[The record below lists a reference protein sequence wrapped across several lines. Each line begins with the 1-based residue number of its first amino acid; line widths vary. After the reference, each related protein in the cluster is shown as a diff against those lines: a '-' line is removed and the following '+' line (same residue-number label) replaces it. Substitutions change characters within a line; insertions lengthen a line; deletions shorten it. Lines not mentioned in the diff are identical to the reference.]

1 MDVILLGGGGAMGTG
16 IVRDLLSDKSS
27 DKVEKIVVADHSRKR
42 TENIVEELD
51 DERLEAMKL
60 DVSDRDETLEVLK
73 GSDVCVNCVPTLAGF
88 QMEITKMC
96 LESGVAYMD
105 LGGLFHTTLKQKD
118 MEQDFI
124 EEGIPGVLGMGSAPG
139 MTNVLAGYGA
149 EGYDEVDSIEVYWA
163 GKEVGDSS
171 GSEEEIPVFVP
182 PYSIHTLV
190 DEFAARSTQF
200 IDGEY
205 VEKEACSGRK
215 TVSFPEPF
223 GKLTTFHTIHSE
235 PATLP
240 RSLED
245 KGIKEV
251 TWRLWPTEGLNTIM
265 RSLVSAGFGRVD
277 SVEIDGKEIDP
288 VDFLERLTRKNVEV
302 NEDNISE
309 PESVEEAQGY
319 SIYRAV
325 VKGMK
330 DGEEMKTTVDIIRE
344 PHELYSEYSEADTS
358 IPASIC
364 AQMLGEGLIE
374 PGLWAP
380 EECID
385 SERFFEELG
394 KRHFEVVAREE
405 RVLS

>member
-1 MDVILLGGGGAMGTG
+1 MGTG
-16 IVRDLLSDKSS
+16 IVRDLVSEHSTEGI
-27 DKVEKIVVADHSRKR
+27 EKIVVSDHELRRASA
-42 TENIVEELD
+42 IVEELE
-51 DERLEAMKL
+51 DERLVAKEV
-60 DVSDRDETLEVLK
+60 DVSRREETLDLLENA
-73 GSDVCVNCVPTLAGF
+73 DVCINCVPTLAGF
-88 QMEITKMC
+88 QMEITEMC

-105 LGGLFHTTLKQKD
+105 LGGLFHTTLKQKE
-118 MEQDFI
+118 MEQDFV
-124 EEGIPGVLGMGSAPG
+124 EEGVPGVLGMGSAPG

-149 EGYDEVDSIEVYWA
+149 EGYEEVESIEVYWA
-163 GKEVGDSS
+163 GKELGDDN
-171 GSEEEIPVFVP
+171 GLEEEVPVFVP
-182 PYSIHTLV
+182 PYSIHTLI
-190 DEFAARSTQF
+190 DEFAASSTQF

-240 RSLED
+240 RSFED
-245 KGIKEV
+245 RGIKEV

-277 SVEIDGKEIDP
+277 SVEIDGKELDP

-302 NEDNISE
+302 NEDKISE
-309 PESVEEAQGY
+309 PDSIEEAQGY

-325 VKGMK
+325 VKGVK
-330 DGEEMKTTVDIIRE
+330 DGEEVKTTVDIIRE

-385 SERFFEELG
+385 PKRFFEELG

-405 RVLS
+405 KVLS